1 MSVAKIPPIA
11 DGSWMLLKTMMFA
24 KPWGYELHALLTP
37 QHGAELGEEQDI
49 RVPRSRHPSAA
60 RPAEGVPT
68 FGRSSYMVAGNIA
81 SRWLRRRSCAN
92 SRGGK
97 KEPAEAAGH

>member
-37 QHGAELGEEQDI
+37 QHGAELG
-49 RVPRSRHPSAA
+49 
-60 RPAEGVPT
+60 
-68 FGRSSYMVAGNIA
+68 
-81 SRWLRRRSCAN
+81 RR
-92 SRGGK
+92 
-97 KEPAEAAGH
+97 AGHKGTAKPSPIGSQTRRGCTHVRP